1 MTPDA
6 VASLYEMYASDLVE
20 FKMINADGAPSRR
33 YQWLFEKMMGRSQR
47 LYSMREMQ
55 TATIA
60 AKALDDLE
68 KLIMGRKKMEAEYI
82 NELKEKEVMI
92 KTLMNQLQEALEDQN
107 HLLNKLNEFHKEKET
122 TEGASDVAEDI
133 VCS

>member
-20 FKMINADGAPSRR
+20 FKMINADGVPSRR
-33 YQWLFEKMMGRSQR
+33 YQWLFEKMMARSQR

-68 KLIMGRKKMEAEYI
+68 KLIRGRKKMEAEYI

-92 KTLMNQLQEALEDQN
+92 KTLMDQLQEALEDQN
-107 HLLNKLNEFHKEKET
+107 NLLNKLNEFRKQKET